1 MFTINDM
8 MEMVKQG
15 KTTDEIKE
23 LYAIGKEI
31 DNSTGTGDPA
41 GAGDPGAGGDPKPQ
55 ETKPAETDP
64 AGKDP
69 DNDKGPDPDP
79 AGEPVDWKKKAEE
92 ITEKYNALKEKY
104 QQQNVRQ
111 NMQGQFDDQKTSIEK
126 GLDILSEMIR

>member
-15 KTTDEIKE
+15 KTTEEIKE
-23 LYAIGKEI
+23 LYELGQKIE
-31 DNSTGTGDPA
+31 STGSGDPA
-41 GAGDPGAGGDPKPQ
+41 GAGDPGAGIETKPQ

-64 AGKDP
+64 AGSEPDP
-69 DNDKGPDPDP
+69 DKGPDQNT

-92 ITEKYNALKEKY
+92 MTEKYNALKEKY

-126 GLDILSEMIR
+126 GLEILSDMIR

>member
-23 LYAIGKEI
+23 LYELGQKIE
-31 DNSTGTGDPA
+31 STGSPDPA
-41 GAGDPGAGGDPKPQ
+41 GAGDPEAGSKPNPQ

-64 AGKDP
+64 AGKDSDP
-69 DNDKGPDPDP
+69 DKGPDPDP

>member
-41 GAGDPGAGGDPKPQ
+41 GAGDPQKDPEP
-55 ETKPAETDP
+55 KPAETDP

-69 DNDKGPDPDP
+69 DDDKGPDPDP

>member
-31 DNSTGTGDPA
+31 ENSGSGDPA
-41 GAGDPGAGGDPKPQ
+41 GADPGAGAQQKEPEP
-55 ETKPAETDP
+55 KPAETDP
-64 AGKDP
+64 DGTDP
-69 DNDKGPDPDP
+69 DKGPDPDA
-79 AGEPVDWKKKAEE
+79 AGDKTDWKQKAEE

-111 NMQGQFDDQKTSIEK
+111 NMQGQFDDQKSSIEK

>member
-31 DNSTGTGDPA
+31 ENSNGTGDPA
-41 GAGDPGAGGDPKPQ
+41 GAGDPGAGGETKPQ
-55 ETKPAETDP
+55 ETKPAETDQ
-64 AGKDP
+64 AGSEPDP
-69 DNDKGPDPDP
+69 DKGGDPDP
-79 AGEPVDWKKKAEE
+79 ADENIDWKKEYEELKA
-92 ITEKYNALKEKY
+92 KY
-104 QQQNVRQ
+104 QQKNVRE
-111 NMQGQFDDQKTSIEK
+111 NIQGQFDDQKSSIEK

>member
-15 KTTDEIKE
+15 KTTEEIKE
-23 LYAIGKEI
+23 LYELGQKIE
-31 DNSTGTGDPA
+31 NSGSGDPA
-41 GAGDPGAGGDPKPQ
+41 GAGDPQKDQ
-55 ETKPAETDP
+55 EPKPAETDP
-64 AGKDP
+64 AGKEP
-69 DNDKGPDPDP
+69 DDDKGPDPDP

-111 NMQGQFDDQKTSIEK
+111 NMQGQFDDQKSSIEK

>member
-15 KTTDEIKE
+15 KTTEEIKE
-23 LYAIGKEI
+23 LYELGQKIE
-31 DNSTGTGDPA
+31 STGAGDPA
-41 GAGDPGAGGDPKPQ
+41 GAGDPGAGSETKPQ
-55 ETKPAETDP
+55 ETKPTETDP
-64 AGKDP
+64 AGKESD
-69 DNDKGPDPDP
+69 DDKGPDPDP

-111 NMQGQFDDQKTSIEK
+111 NMQGQFDDQKSSIEK

>member
-15 KTTDEIKE
+15 KTTEEIKE
-23 LYAIGKEI
+23 LYELGQKIE
-31 DNSTGTGDPA
+31 STGSPDSA
-41 GAGDPGAGGDPKPQ
+41 GAGDPGAGTEPKPQ
-55 ETKPAETDP
+55 ETKPTETDP
-64 AGKDP
+64 AGKEPDP
-69 DNDKGPDPDP
+69 DKGPDPDS
-79 AGEPVDWKKKAEE
+79 AGEPIDWKKKAEE

-126 GLDILSEMIR
+126 GLDILSDMIR

>member
-23 LYAIGKEI
+23 LYELGQKIE
-31 DNSTGTGDPA
+31 STGTGDPA
-41 GAGDPGAGGDPKPQ
+41 GAGDPGAGNEPKPQ

-64 AGKDP
+64 AGKESDP
-69 DNDKGPDPDP
+69 DKGPDQDP

-126 GLDILSEMIR
+126 GLDILSDMIR

>member
-23 LYAIGKEI
+23 LYELGQKIE
-31 DNSTGTGDPA
+31 STGSGDPA
-41 GAGDPGAGGDPKPQ
+41 GAGDPGAGSEQKPQ

-69 DNDKGPDPDP
+69 DPNKGGDSDP
-79 AGEPVDWKKKAEE
+79 AGEPIDWKKKAEE

-111 NMQGQFDDQKTSIEK
+111 NMQGQFDDQKTTIEK
-126 GLDILSEMIR
+126 GLDILSEKIR

>member
-8 MEMVKQG
+8 MDMVKAG
-15 KTTDEIKE
+15 KTNEEIKE

-31 DNSTGTGDPA
+31 TENTGTGAPA
-41 GAGDPGAGGDPKPQ
+41 GADPGTGAQQKEPDQ
-55 ETKPAETDP
+55 KPAETDP
-64 AGKDP
+64 AGTDP
-69 DNDKGPDPDP
+69 DKGPDPDP
-79 AGEPVDWKKKAEE
+79 AGDDKTDWKQKAEE

-111 NMQGQFDDQKTSIEK
+111 NMQGQFDDQKSSIEK

>member
-23 LYAIGKEI
+23 LYELGQKIE
-31 DNSTGTGDPA
+31 STGSPDPA
-41 GAGDPGAGGDPKPQ
+41 GAGDPGAGNEPKPQ
-55 ETKPAETDP
+55 EPKPAETDP
-64 AGKDP
+64 AGKEPDP
-69 DNDKGPDPDP
+69 DKGPDPDP

>member
-15 KTTDEIKE
+15 KTTEEIKE
-23 LYAIGKEI
+23 LYELGQKIE
-31 DNSTGTGDPA
+31 STGSPDPA
-41 GAGDPGAGGDPKPQ
+41 GAGDHGAGSEPKPQ
-55 ETKPAETDP
+55 ETKSAETDP
-64 AGKDP
+64 AGKETDP
-69 DNDKGPDPDP
+69 DAGPDPDS

-126 GLDILSEMIR
+126 GLDILSDMIR

>member
-31 DNSTGTGDPA
+31 DNSTRTGDPA
-41 GAGDPGAGGDPKPQ
+41 GAGDPEAGNEPTPK
-55 ETKPAETDP
+55 ETKPTETDL

-69 DNDKGPDPDP
+69 DPDKGPDPDP

>member
-15 KTTDEIKE
+15 KTTEEIKE
-23 LYAIGKEI
+23 LYELGQKIE
-31 DNSTGTGDPA
+31 STGAGDPA
-41 GAGDPGAGGDPKPQ
+41 GAGDPPKDP
-55 ETKPAETDP
+55 ETKPSEIDP
-64 AGKDP
+64 AGKESD
-69 DNDKGPDPDP
+69 DDKGPDPDP

>member
-15 KTTDEIKE
+15 KTTEEIKE
-23 LYAIGKEI
+23 LYELGQKIE
-31 DNSTGTGDPA
+31 STGSPDPA
-41 GAGDPGAGGDPKPQ
+41 GSGDPGAGNEPKPQ
-55 ETKPAETDP
+55 ETKPSETDP
-64 AGKDP
+64 AGKESDP
-69 DNDKGPDPDP
+69 DKGPDPDA

-104 QQQNVRQ
+104 QQKNVRE
-111 NMQGQFDDQKTSIEK
+111 NMQGQFDDQKSSIEK

>member
-23 LYAIGKEI
+23 LYELGQQIE
-31 DNSTGTGDPA
+31 NSGSGDPT
-41 GAGDPGAGGDPKPQ
+41 GAGDPQKDPEP
-55 ETKPAETDP
+55 KPAETDP
-64 AGKDP
+64 AGKEP
-69 DNDKGPDPDP
+69 DDDKGPDPDP

-92 ITEKYNALKEKY
+92 ITEKYNALKKKY

>member
-41 GAGDPGAGGDPKPQ
+41 GAGDPGAGNEPKPQ
-55 ETKPAETDP
+55 ETKPAETDS

-69 DNDKGPDPDP
+69 DDDKGPDPDP
-79 AGEPVDWKKKAEE
+79 AGEPIDWKKKAEE

>member
-41 GAGDPGAGGDPKPQ
+41 GAGDPGAGNEPKPQ

-64 AGKDP
+64 AGKE
-69 DNDKGPDPDP
+69 PDPDKSPDPEP
-79 AGEPVDWKKKAEE
+79 AGSDVDWKKKAEE
-92 ITEKYNALKEKY
+92 MTEKYEALKEKY
-104 QQQNVRQ
+104 QQKNIRE
-111 NMQGQFDDQKTSIEK
+111 NIHGGLEDQRSSIEK
-126 GLDILSEMIR
+126 GLDILSDMIR

>member
-23 LYAIGKEI
+23 LYELGQQIE
-31 DNSTGTGDPA
+31 STGSPDPA
-41 GAGDPGAGGDPKPQ
+41 GAGDPGAGSEPKPQ
-55 ETKPAETDP
+55 ETKQEKTDP
-64 AGKDP
+64 AGKEPDP
-69 DNDKGPDPDP
+69 DKGPDPDP
-79 AGEPVDWKKKAEE
+79 AGEPIDWKKKAEE